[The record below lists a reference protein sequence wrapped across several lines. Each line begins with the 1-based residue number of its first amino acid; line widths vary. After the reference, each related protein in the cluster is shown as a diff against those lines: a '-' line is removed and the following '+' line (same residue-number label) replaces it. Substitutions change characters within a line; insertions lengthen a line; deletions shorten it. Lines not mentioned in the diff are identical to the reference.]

1 MITPERRTVAPMVEV
16 LEEPSPQPLVI
27 TLHAGVGE
35 AAVTL
40 STNPQPDGSGV
51 RWVLSDVEGWLSTPP
66 TEPIVSPVGLSD
78 RSAAAS
84 RFPLEARE
92 ITVHGTVL
100 TPAFN
105 TAEQARHRLY
115 MAFNGYASDLPIIV
129 NEAVPKRV
137 SARLG
142 GAIETEPIGP
152 SHFAFSVPL
161 IMPDPLKYGIE
172 QQGDATDAQAPGELA
187 VRFPLAFPLV
197 FSDSGQGTG
206 RMALTNT
213 GTAPTFPLSRIT
225 GPLPEGWRIVNE
237 TSGASLT
244 FTTGLGAGQVLMID
258 HAERTAT
265 IDGYSIAALASGTW
279 WPLAP
284 GRNSLRFLAPSYH
297 GSASWTATFY
307 DAYL

>member
-1 MITPERRTVAPMVEV
+1 MIAPERRTVAPMVAV

-27 TLHAGVGE
+27 TLQAGVGE

-40 STNPQPDGSGV
+40 STNPQPDGEGV

-66 TEPIVSPVGLSD
+66 TEPIVTPLGLSD

-84 RFPLEARE
+84 RFPMNARE
-92 ITVHGTVL
+92 ITVHGHCL
-100 TPAFN
+100 TSAFD
-105 TAEQARHRLY
+105 TAEDARARLY
-115 MAFNGYASDLPIIV
+115 RAFNGYTTDIPITV
-129 NEAVPKRV
+129 TEAVPKTIR
-137 SARLG
+137 ARIG

-152 SHFAFSVPL
+152 SHFVFSVPL
-161 IMPDPLKYGIE
+161 IMPDPLKYGVE
-172 QQGDATDAQAPGELA
+172 QQGDTTDAQAPGELSF
-187 VRFPLAFPLV
+187 RFPVAFPLV

-213 GTAPTFPLSRIT
+213 GTAPSFPMSRIA
-225 GPLPEGWRIVNE
+225 GPLPQGWRIVNE
-237 TSGASLT
+237 TSGQALT

-265 IDGYSIAALASGTW
+265 IDGYSIAPLASGTW
-279 WPLAP
+279 WPLLP
-284 GRNSLRFLAPSYH
+284 GRNNLRFLTPVYD
-297 GSASWTATFY
+297 GSASWTASFY